1 MAIKSKTKMGSM
13 VGMNPTEIVAMPKNT
28 EKEIAVKEKKAK
40 AATSVTKRKEGAE
53 VGRLKFELIEGEEE
67 KNLNVSVPRILYNAI
82 AYEAMKQK
90 MPVKQFVGEILL
102 ETMMKKY
109 GFEL

>member
-13 VGMNPTEIVAMPKNT
+13 VGMNPTDIAMPKENKST
-28 EKEIAVKEKKAK
+28 DKVEKKK
-40 AATSVTKRKEGAE
+40 AATSVTKRREGSE

-102 ETMMKKY
+102 ETMVKKY

>member
-13 VGMNPTEIVAMPKNT
+13 VGMNPTDIAIPNT
-28 EKEIAVKEKKAK
+28 EKKSPAKEKKAK
-40 AATSVTKRKEGAE
+40 AATSVTKRKEGGE

-82 AYEAMKQK
+82 AYEAMKK
-90 MPVKQFVGEILL
+90 NMSVKQFVGEILL
-102 ETMMKKY
+102 ETMVKKY